1 MTTKFTTA
9 TATGNKTTMKSDT
22 KGIEKQTIKNY
33 FLQVFGY
40 TWARANPKNISFAD
54 KHDLK
59 VLEELAESLSN
70 HLNSLKNK

>member
-1 MTTKFTTA
+1 MTTKFT
-9 TATGNKTTMKSDT
+9 TATGNKTTMKYQT
-22 KGIEKQTIKNY
+22 NIKGIEKQTIKNY

-40 TWARANPKNISFAD
+40 TWARANPKKISFAN

-70 HLNSLKNK
+70 DLNSLKNK